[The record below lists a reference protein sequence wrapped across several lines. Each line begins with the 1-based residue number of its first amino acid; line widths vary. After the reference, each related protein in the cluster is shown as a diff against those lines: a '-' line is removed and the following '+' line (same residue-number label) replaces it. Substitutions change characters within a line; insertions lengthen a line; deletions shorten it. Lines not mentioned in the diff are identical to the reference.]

1 MMSQSRRDFI
11 RATGAITAA
20 PAVQTAFAQSAPSDR
35 VNVAVV
41 GFGGRGMAHIRG
53 FAALP
58 NARVVALCDVDE
70 RLFPYAVAEVEK
82 LGGNRPITEVDMRK
96 LLERRDIDA
105 ISIASPDYWHALQMI
120 WACQADKDVYVEKPI
135 SFTIHEGRK
144 MVEAARRYKRIVQAG
159 TQGRSVPGSRA
170 MVKMLHE
177 GKMGKVYRASTD
189 FSKPRA
195 SIGRAK
201 ETSIPPGV
209 NWDLYLGPSAYRPFT
224 MNRFHYG
231 WHYFW
236 DTAPSEVGNIGTHSL
251 DLCRWAMN
259 KQTHPV
265 KIHTT
270 GGLYAWDSEQ
280 ETPNVMLGTIEY
292 ADGSII
298 DWQVSNLYS
307 PVPARGTILYTTEG
321 YLENRRGWKAMRG
334 RITPGKRRHPAGI
347 DQTNYN
353 ASFPD
358 AEYESGP
365 AIDPSG
371 EGRGDHFQNFVDVV
385 RSRRIEDLNCDILQ
399 GHLST
404 SLAQLATISYR
415 TGRKLVFNPDT
426 EKFVNDTE
434 ADKYLT
440 RKYRAPYVLPEKV

>member
-1 MMSQSRRDFI
+1 MSQSRRDFMK
-11 RATGAITAA
+11 ATSVITAA

-41 GFGGRGMAHIRG
+41 GFGGRGMSHIHG

-70 RLFPYAVAEVEK
+70 RLFAHGVAEVEK
-82 LGGNRPITEVDMRK
+82 LGGNRPITEVDVRK
-96 LLERRDIDA
+96 LLERKDIDA
-105 ISIASPDYWHALQMI
+105 ISIATPDYWHALQMI
-120 WACQADKDVYVEKPI
+120 WACQAGKDVYVEKPI
-135 SFTIHEGRK
+135 SFTIEEGRK
-144 MVEAARRYKRIVQAG
+144 MVEAARKYKRMVQAG
-159 TQGRSVPGSRA
+159 TQGRSSPRSRA
-170 MVKMLHE
+170 MVRMLHE
-177 GKMGKVYRASTD
+177 GKLGKVYRASTD
-189 FSKPRA
+189 YSKPRA

-201 ETSIPPGV
+201 ETSIPQGV
-209 NWDLYLGPSAYRPFT
+209 HWDLYLGPSPYRPFT

-270 GGLYAWDSEQ
+270 GGLYVWDSEQ
-280 ETPNVMLGTIEY
+280 ETPNVMLGTLEY

-298 DWQVSNLYS
+298 DWEVSNLYA

-321 YLENRRGWKAMRG
+321 YVVNRRGWKAMRG
-334 RITPGKRRHPAGI
+334 KITPRQRRHPANI

-358 AEYESGP
+358 AEYTPGP
-365 AIDPSG
+365 AIDASG
-371 EGRGDHFQNFVDVV
+371 EGTADHFQNFIAAV
-385 RSRRIEDLNCDILQ
+385 RSRKVEDLNCDILQ

-415 TGRKLVFNPDT
+415 TGRKLIFNPET
-426 EKFVNDTE
+426 EKFVNDAE
-434 ADKYLT
+434 ADRFLT
-440 RKYRAPYVLPEKV
+440 RKYREPYVLPEKL

>member
-1 MMSQSRRDFI
+1 
-11 RATGAITAA
+11 
-20 PAVQTAFAQSAPSDR
+20 
-35 VNVAVV
+35 
-41 GFGGRGMAHIRG
+41 
-53 FAALP
+53 
-58 NARVVALCDVDE
+58 
-70 RLFPYAVAEVEK
+70 
-82 LGGNRPITEVDMRK
+82 
-96 LLERRDIDA
+96 
-105 ISIASPDYWHALQMI
+105 
-120 WACQADKDVYVEKPI
+120 
-135 SFTIHEGRK
+135 
-144 MVEAARRYKRIVQAG
+144 
-159 TQGRSVPGSRA
+159 
-170 MVKMLHE
+170 
-177 GKMGKVYRASTD
+177 
-189 FSKPRA
+189 
-195 SIGRAK
+195 
-201 ETSIPPGV
+201 
-209 NWDLYLGPSAYRPFT
+209 

-298 DWQVSNLYS
+298 DWEVSNLYG

-321 YLENRRGWKAMRG
+321 YVVNRGGWKAMRG
-334 RITPGKRRHPAGI
+334 KMTPGNRRHPAGI
-347 DQTNYN
+347 DQANYN
-353 ASFPD
+353 ASFPE
-358 AEYESGP
+358 AEYVPGP
-365 AIDPSG
+365 AIDASG
-371 EGRGDHFQNFVDVV
+371 GGRGDHFQNFIDAV
-385 RSRRIEDLNCDILQ
+385 RSRKIEDLNCDILQ

-415 TGRKLVFNPDT
+415 TGRKLGFDPHT
-426 EKFVNDTE
+426 EKFVNDPE

>member
-1 MMSQSRRDFI
+1 MSESRRDFI
-11 RATGAITAA
+11 KTAGVITAA
-20 PAVQTAFAQSAPSDR
+20 PALKTAFGQSAPSNR

-58 NARVVALCDVDE
+58 DARVAALCDVDE
-70 RLFPYAVAEVEK
+70 RLFAHAVAEVEK
-82 LGGNRPITEVDMRK
+82 LGGTRPITEVDLRQ
-96 LLERRDIDA
+96 LLERKDIDA
-105 ISIASPDYWHALQMI
+105 ISIASPDYWHALQTI
-120 WACQADKDVYVEKPI
+120 WACQAGKDVYVEKPI
-135 SFTIHEGRK
+135 SFTIQEGRR
-144 MVEAARRYKRIVQAG
+144 MVEAARKYQRMVQAG
-159 TQGRSVPGSRA
+159 TQGRSSPGSRA

-195 SIGRAK
+195 SIGRTK
-201 ETSIPPGV
+201 EASIPQGV
-209 NWDLYLGPSAYRPFT
+209 NWDLYLGPSPYRPFT

-270 GGLYAWDSEQ
+270 GGLYVWDSEQ

-292 ADGSII
+292 ADGSLI
-298 DWQVSNLYS
+298 DWEVSNLYA

-321 YLENRRGWKAMRG
+321 YVVNRGGWKAMRG

-353 ASFPD
+353 ASFPE
-358 AEYESGP
+358 AEYTPGP
-365 AIDPSG
+365 AIDAAAEST
-371 EGRGDHFQNFVDVV
+371 GDHFRNFIAAV
-385 RSRRIEDLNCDILQ
+385 RSRKVEDLNCDILQ

-426 EKFVNDTE
+426 EKFVNDPE
-434 ADKYLT
+434 ADKFLT

>member
-1 MMSQSRRDFI
+1 MSQSRRDFMK
-11 RATGAITAA
+11 ATSVVTAI
-20 PAVQTAFAQSAPSDR
+20 PAVQTAFAQNAPSDR

-41 GFGGRGMAHIRG
+41 GFGGRGMAHVRG

-70 RLFPYAVAEVEK
+70 RLFPHGVAEVEK
-82 LGGNRPITEVDMRK
+82 LGGNRPITEVDVRK
-96 LLERRDIDA
+96 LLERKDIDA
-105 ISIASPDYWHALQMI
+105 ISIASPDYWHALQTI
-120 WACQADKDVYVEKPI
+120 WACQAGKDVYVEKPI

-144 MVEAARRYKRIVQAG
+144 MVEAARKYKRMVQAG
-159 TQGRSVPGSRA
+159 TQGRSSPASRA

-177 GKMGKVYRASTD
+177 GKMGKLYRASTD

-201 ETSIPPGV
+201 ETSIPQGV
-209 NWDLYLGPSAYRPFT
+209 NWDLYLGPSSYRPFT

-270 GGLYAWDSEQ
+270 GGLYAWESEQ

-292 ADGSII
+292 ADGSMI
-298 DWQVSNLYS
+298 DWEVSNLYA
-307 PVPARGTILYTTEG
+307 PTPARGTILYTTEG
-321 YLENRRGWKAMRG
+321 YVVNRGGWKAMRG
-334 RITPGKRRHPAGI
+334 KITPGNRRHPAGI

-353 ASFPD
+353 ASFPEV
-358 AEYESGP
+358 EYTPGP
-365 AIDPSG
+365 TIDSSG
-371 EGRGDHFQNFVDVV
+371 EGRGDHFQNFVDAV
-385 RSRRIEDLNCDILQ
+385 RSRKIEDLNCDILQ

-415 TGRKLVFNPDT
+415 TGRKLVFNPDA
-426 EKFVNDTE
+426 EKFVNDSE

>member
-1 MMSQSRRDFI
+1 MSQSRRDFMKT
-11 RATGAITAA
+11 TGVVTAA
-20 PAVQTAFAQSAPSDR
+20 PAVQKGFAQSAPSDR

-58 NARVVALCDVDE
+58 NARVAALCDVDE
-70 RLFPYAVAEVEK
+70 RLFPHAIAEVEK
-82 LGGNRPITEVDMRK
+82 LGGNRPITEVDLRK
-96 LLERRDIDA
+96 LLERKDIDA
-105 ISIASPDYWHALQMI
+105 ISIASPDYWHALQTI
-120 WACQADKDVYVEKPI
+120 WACQAGKDVYVEKPV
-135 SFTIHEGRK
+135 SFTIQEGRK
-144 MVEAARRYKRIVQAG
+144 MVEAARRYKRMVQAG
-159 TQGRSVPGSRA
+159 TQGRSSPASRA

-201 ETSIPPGV
+201 ETSIPQGV
-209 NWDLYLGPSAYRPFT
+209 NWDLYLGPSPYRPFT
-224 MNRFHYG
+224 VNRFHYG

-251 DLCRWAMN
+251 DLCRWAMSQ
-259 KQTHPV
+259 QTHPV

-298 DWQVSNLYS
+298 DWEVSNLYS

-321 YLENRRGWKAMRG
+321 YLLNRGGWKAMRG
-334 RITPGKRRHPAGI
+334 KITPRSRRHPAGI
-347 DQTNYN
+347 DQTNHN
-353 ASFPD
+353 ASFPE
-358 AEYESGP
+358 AEYVPGP
-365 AIDPSG
+365 AIDASG
-371 EGRGDHFQNFVDVV
+371 EGRGDHFQNFIDAV
-385 RSRRIEDLNCDILQ
+385 RSRKVEDLNCEILQ

-426 EKFVNDTE
+426 EKFVNDLD

-440 RKYRAPYVLPEKV
+440 RRYRAPYVLPEKI